1 MEIKASCKFDYAS
14 AKALA
19 HLSFY
24 GKWNPKHRFIFWT
37 VVYGIMLL
45 MIGLEWLW
53 LRNPMLLAFMGI
65 CIGFILLQFYTYFLL
80 PKIRYKAMGK
90 TQGIENVYVFMD
102 DGIKASAR
110 GAGIETS
117 GEMAYTTFIRVL
129 ETSRYFFIFQ
139 SKNQAFLVDKST
151 IEGGTAEQIRS
162 RLSAVEGMKYTIC
175 NY

>member
-1 MEIKASCKFDYAS
+1 MEIQASCKFDYAS

-37 VVYGIMLL
+37 VIYGIMLL
-45 MIGLEWLW
+45 VIGFEWLW
-53 LRNPMLLAFMGI
+53 IRKPLLIAAFGI
-65 CIGFILLQFYTYFLL
+65 CIAFILLQCYAYFLL

-90 TQGIENVYVFMD
+90 TQGLENIYVFGE
-102 DGIKASAR
+102 DGIKANAR
-110 GAGIETS
+110 GAGIETG
-117 GEMAYTTFIRVL
+117 GEMAYTTFMRVI

-162 RLSAVEGMKYTIC
+162 RLSAVEGIKYTLC